1 MSCFHGDNLLGL
13 RRGPALGLGLR
24 GRGRDAPVGVGDEQ
38 RSPLLRRLV
47 TLGHAE
53 PAEEPQR
60 FVGKHTNADLK
71 SVLAFQLLCT
81 FANFLA

>member
-1 MSCFHGDNLLGL
+1 MRNHDVISFPQGELKSQKVSCFHGDNLLGL

-60 FVGKHTNADLK
+60 FVGKHRSTD
-71 SVLAFQLLCT
+71 
-81 FANFLA
+81 